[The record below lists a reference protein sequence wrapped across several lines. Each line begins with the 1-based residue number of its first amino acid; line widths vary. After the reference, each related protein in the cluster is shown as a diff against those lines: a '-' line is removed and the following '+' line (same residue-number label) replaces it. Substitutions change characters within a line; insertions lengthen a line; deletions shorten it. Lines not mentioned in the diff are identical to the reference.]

1 MLYQYI
7 NDELVGSTGPDSPW
21 SGSGYGSGGYG
32 PDEKHLVLGGDY
44 YTDYS
49 TYMRGGFDGLLIYE
63 VPMSGAEVRAMYES
77 YSVTQPVKYASSKV
91 VYGSGSGS
99 GSGNYSP

>member
-7 NDELVGSTGPDSPW
+7 NDELVGNTGPDSPW
-21 SGSGYGSGGYG
+21 SGSGGYG
-32 PDEKHLVLGGDY
+32 PEKHLVLGGDW

-49 TYMRGGFDGLLIYE
+49 TYMRGGFDGLLISE
-63 VPMSGAEVRAMYES
+63 VPMSAAEVRAMYES
-77 YSVTQPVKYASSKV
+77 YSVTQPEKYASSKI

-99 GSGNYSP
+99 GSGNYAP